1 MEALG
6 TGREDQGVRGMGE
19 AEGRR
24 PPSSLHISRSP
35 HCFAS
40 TQGGTNARS
49 RPAGACPG
57 DSSRGV
63 ETMRGAARG
72 LAEHCRAVFHEELA
86 APAAS
91 PAAPSYS
98 SSARDRPTSS
108 ANTTSPRAWVA
119 ARRRKG
125 SLPVG
130 DGEGE
135 PDEWSDLARRRAC
148 GRRIRKG
155 GHVEVPC
162 GSRRLR
168 HHPLVPVSQDY
179 PEVQGKISC
188 DTRERR
194 TFSRRRR
201 RQ

>member
-1 MEALG
+1 METLG

-24 PPSSLHISRSP
+24 LPSSLHIARSSP
-35 HCFAS
+35 CSAS

-49 RPAGACPG
+49 RPAGACPR

-63 ETMRGAARG
+63 EAMRGATRG
-72 LAEHCRAVFHEELA
+72 LAGHCRAVFHEELA

-91 PAAPSYS
+91 PAAPSHS
-98 SSARDRPTSS
+98 SSARDWPTPC
-108 ANTTSPRAWVA
+108 ANTTSPRSSVI

-125 SLPVG
+125 SLPDG

-179 PEVQGKISC
+179 PEAQSKISC

-194 TFSRRRR
+194 TFSIRRR